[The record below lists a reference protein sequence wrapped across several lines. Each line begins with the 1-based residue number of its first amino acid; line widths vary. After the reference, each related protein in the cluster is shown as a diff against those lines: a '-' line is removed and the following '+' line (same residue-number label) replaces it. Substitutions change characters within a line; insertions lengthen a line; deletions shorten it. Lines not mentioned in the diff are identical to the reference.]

1 MNNFIINQSIKVSVS
16 ILEIKYDDILKFSV
30 KKFINQLEPETKK
43 LVKLGSLFFLLV
55 YFLFVFFLPR
65 GLQFNILNRL
75 PMINKVFHFY
85 RKIILAS
92 FYEYKGK

>member
-43 LVKLGSLFFLLV
+43 LVKLGSLFFLYKKKV
-55 YFLFVFFLPR
+55 YVSDI
-65 GLQFNILNRL
+65 NILLRW
-75 PMINKVFHFY
+75 
-85 RKIILAS
+85 KIFKL
-92 FYEYKGK
+92 KKQ